1 GKGMRK
7 RTFSEAK
14 LWLKEQNITVA
25 QWARE
30 NGHNSVD
37 VSRVL
42 NGKSKCR
49 YGQAREIALKLN
61 IDLKIV
67 DA

>member
-1 GKGMRK
+1 MDK
-7 RTFSEAK
+7 RTASEAK
-14 LWLKEQNITVA
+14 KWLKEQNITIA

-37 VSRVL
+37 VTRVL

-49 YGQAREIALKLN
+49 YGQAREIAMKLN
-61 IDLKIV
+61 INLEV
-67 DA
+67 LDAN